1 LELDISRG
9 LRHSGGVEKPPM
21 LQPLPATFRKK
32 KRGMWIAILAVVL
45 TVAALAVVMV
55 LKHRAPPITVQTTK
69 VLRHSL
75 TNLVVA
81 NGQIQ
86 PVVQVTIS
94 PEVSGE
100 IVALPVKEG
109 QLVNKGDL
117 LVKIKPDVYVA
128 AVNQSKASYASSLAG
143 EAQSAASVE
152 KAEADYKRNLELFD
166 RKLIS
171 ASDFIAFKVA
181 RDVASAQFQS
191 ATNQVDMAKASVD
204 SAEEQLAKTTIFSP
218 VAGTI
223 TRLNSELGE
232 RVLGTVQ
239 NAGTE
244 IMIISD
250 LNQIEARVNVGEMDV
265 VSIASG
271 QQVRLEVDAFK
282 DRKFTGVVTNVAN
295 SAVGSGSRSGAS
307 SSSSSSQ
314 SQQATQFEVRI
325 RVNEKESAFRPGM
338 SVTAEIETQYRTNA
352 LTVPLASVTTR
363 PMKADP
369 KAAPPK
375 KGDTNATASTASSTN
390 AVAGTNAV
398 ADTNI
403 VAGTNAIAGTNTV
416 AGTNTGKTLG
426 KIASA
431 TKPADVVFVVEG
443 DHVKAVAVKIGICD
457 DNYWEITDGLT
468 NDQEIVSG
476 GYRAIGRDLQDGS
489 KIHVGPAGADTETE
503 KK

>member
-1 LELDISRG
+1 
-9 LRHSGGVEKPPM
+9 
-21 LQPLPATFRKK
+21 
-32 KRGMWIAILAVVL
+32 WIAI
-45 TVAALAVVMV
+45 VAASLAAAAIVIVMV

-69 VLRHSL
+69 VSRHSL

-86 PVVQVTIS
+86 PVVQITIS

-100 IVALPVKEG
+100 ITELPVKEG
-109 QLVNKGDL
+109 RLVNKGDL

-128 AVNQSKASYASSLAG
+128 AVNQARASYASSVAG
-143 EAQSAASVE
+143 LAQSAANAE
-152 KAEADYKRNLELFD
+152 KADADYERNLELFN
-166 RKLIS
+166 RKLLS
-171 ASDFIAFKVA
+171 ESDFVGFKATRAVT
-181 RDVASAQFQS
+181 RAQLES
-191 ATNQVDMAKASVD
+191 ATNQVNMARAGVD

-218 VAGTI
+218 VTGTI
-223 TRLNSELGE
+223 TRLNSQLGE

-239 NAGTE
+239 NAGTD

-265 VSIASG
+265 VSIAPG

-295 SAVGSGSRSGAS
+295 SAVGSGSKTAAAS
-307 SSSSSSQ
+307 SST

-325 RVNEKESAFRPGM
+325 RVSDKEPAFRPGM

-363 PMKADP
+363 PMKPAPKTDP
-369 KAAPPK
+369 AK
-375 KGDTNATASTASSTN
+375 KGGTNAAASTASSTN
-390 AVAGTNAV
+390 SVADTNAIVDTNAV
-398 ADTNI
+398 ASTNI
-403 VAGTNAIAGTNTV
+403 VV
-416 AGTNTGKTLG
+416 GTNTGKAAG
-426 KIASA
+426 KPVSASKLNEA
-431 TKPADVVFVVEG
+431 TKPTDVVFAVAG
-443 DHVKAVAVKIGICD
+443 DRVKAVAVKIGICD

>member
-1 LELDISRG
+1 
-9 LRHSGGVEKPPM
+9 
-21 LQPLPATFRKK
+21 
-32 KRGMWIAILAVVL
+32 MWIAILAVVL
-45 TVAALAVVMV
+45 TVAALATVWVV
-55 LKHRAPPITVQTTK
+55 KHRAPSVTVQTTK
-69 VLRHSL
+69 VSRHSI

-100 IVALPVKEG
+100 ITELPVKEG
-109 QLVNKGDL
+109 QLVKKGGL

-152 KAEADYKRNLELFD
+152 KAEADYDRNQKLFD
-166 RKLIS
+166 RKLLS

-181 RDVASAQFQS
+181 RDVARAQFES
-191 ATNQVDMAKASVD
+191 ATNQVNMARASVD

-218 VAGTI
+218 VDGTV
-223 TRLNSELGE
+223 TKLNSQLGE

-244 IMIISD
+244 IMIVSD

-265 VSIASG
+265 VSIAPG
-271 QQVRLEVDAFK
+271 QKARLEVDAFK
-282 DRKFTGVVTNVAN
+282 DRKFTGVVSAVAN
-295 SAVGSGSRSGAS
+295 SAVGSGSKLA
-307 SSSSSSQ
+307 SSSSSQ

-325 RVNEKESAFRPGM
+325 RVNDKESAFRPGM

-363 PMKADP
+363 PMKAAPKTDP
-369 KAAPPK
+369 PST
-375 KGDTNATASTASSTN
+375 GGTNAAAASVTN
-390 AVAGTNAV
+390 AVAGTNY
-398 ADTNI
+398 
-403 VAGTNAIAGTNTV
+403 GNAA
-416 AGTNTGKTLG
+416 GKT
-426 KIASA
+426 ASA
-431 TKPADVVFVVEG
+431 GKPNETTKPADVVFAVAG
-443 DHVKAVAVKIGICD
+443 DRVKAVAVKIGICD
-457 DNYWEITDGLT
+457 DNFWEITDGLT

-489 KIHVGPAGADTETE
+489 KIHVGPAAADTEAE